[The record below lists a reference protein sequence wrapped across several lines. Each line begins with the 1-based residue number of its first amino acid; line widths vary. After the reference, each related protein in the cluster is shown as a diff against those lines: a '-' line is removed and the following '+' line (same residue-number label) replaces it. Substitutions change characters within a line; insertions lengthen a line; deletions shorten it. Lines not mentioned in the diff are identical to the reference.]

1 MAAGALYRQRRGE
14 GCGAR
19 TETRTPVLT
28 TYREIR
34 SGFPLISEAEPWHFG
49 MDPDPRID
57 ASDYWI
63 RIQIESCYCRHWPCQ
78 QKTNLK
84 KKNSAYYFLKG
95 HLHHFSK
102 IKSQKKSQNSNGR
115 NQLFLLDDR
124 MIRSVPVT
132 NWSGSRRPKNI
143 RGVRRI
149 GSATL
154 LYASAAVQQ
163 WDFSSQLG
171 LVLWMFTKNDTL
183 TCFSTLLIW
192 TGSLV
197 FAFHITSPTM

>member
-102 IKSQKKSQNSNGR
+102 IKSQKKLQNSR
-115 NQLFLLDDR
+115 NQGLSYYFC
-124 MIRSVPVT
+124 MMVGG
-132 NWSGSRRPKNI
+132 SGS
-143 RGVRRI
+143 GLGS

-154 LYASAAVQQ
+154 VRTVPCWTSGFELQKVHGCFC
-163 WDFSSQLG
+163 FSS
-171 LVLWMFTKNDTL
+171 MK
-183 TCFSTLLIW
+183 
-192 TGSLV
+192 
-197 FAFHITSPTM
+197 